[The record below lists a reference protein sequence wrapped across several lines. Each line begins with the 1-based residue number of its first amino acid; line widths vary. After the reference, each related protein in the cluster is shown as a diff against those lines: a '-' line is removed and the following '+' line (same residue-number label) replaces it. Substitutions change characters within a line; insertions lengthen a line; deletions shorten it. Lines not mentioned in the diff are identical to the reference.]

1 MRQSCIRQVIFTT
14 FHLQISTTA
23 SDKLRKHLNQPGMGD
38 VGLFHQKR
46 LYIKKQEARSK
57 KGVPEFSKYADVEEY
72 IEGCHTFWVDPGL
85 KDLSN
90 EAKRL

>member
-1 MRQSCIRQVIFTT
+1 MCKKGDIYNLPFTDFNDCIRQV
-14 FHLQISTTA
+14 
-23 SDKLRKHLNQPGMGD
+23 KEHLNQPGMGA
-38 VGLFHQKR
+38 VAVFHQKR
-46 LYIKKQEARSK
+46 LYIK